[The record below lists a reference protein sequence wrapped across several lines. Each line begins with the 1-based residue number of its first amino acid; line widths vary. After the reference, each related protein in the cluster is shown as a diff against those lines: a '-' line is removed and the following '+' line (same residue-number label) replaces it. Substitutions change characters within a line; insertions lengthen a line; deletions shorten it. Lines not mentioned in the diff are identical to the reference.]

1 MKKKISAVVPMY
13 NEEDM
18 AGACY
23 NELKRVLNNLHN
35 KYNYELI
42 FVNDGSQDKTLEI
55 ITKFAKNNKHVK
67 VISLSRNFGHQAAVC
82 AGLKAVTGDVAI
94 IIDADLQDP
103 PKIIPKMIKL
113 WEEGYDIVYG
123 KRKKRNG
130 ESPFKLLTAKLFYK
144 VLNYF
149 SDVAIPKDTGDFRV
163 IDKKVVNVINR
174 LPEHKK
180 FLRGLYS
187 YIGFKQIEF
196 LYERDPRQAGKTK
209 YTLKKMISLAS
220 DGIIGFSYKPLS
232 LIIVLSIILNI
243 ISIISFILLFI
254 YSKNYL
260 TFLLITLFS
269 FNTSIILFAIWLVSI
284 YIKRIYEETKNRPS
298 YIIDHTINI

>member
-1 MKKKISAVVPMY
+1 
-13 NEEDM
+13 
-18 AGACY
+18 
-23 NELKRVLNNLHN
+23 
-35 KYNYELI
+35 
-42 FVNDGSQDKTLEI
+42 
-55 ITKFAKNNKHVK
+55 
-67 VISLSRNFGHQAAVC
+67 
-82 AGLKAVTGDVAI
+82 
-94 IIDADLQDP
+94 
-103 PKIIPKMIKL
+103 MIKL
-113 WEEGYDIVYG
+113 WEEGYDIIYG

-130 ESPFKLLTAKLFYK
+130 ESPFKLLIAKLFYK

-149 SDVAIPKDTGDFRV
+149 SDITIPKDTGDFRV
-163 IDKKVVNVINR
+163 IDKKVVNAINR

-260 TFLLITLFS
+260 TLLLITLFS